1 MSVNPIE
8 NGAPAGSAAE
18 ANFNVA
24 LDNATTRATA
34 KGEPSGELSD
44 DELDQLVS
52 QAMVLGGQF
61 IIMPMAQNLLKE
73 AQEDDEE

>member
-1 MSVNPIE
+1 MSITPIE
-8 NGAPAGSAAE
+8 NITPSGPAAQTQFDVALEKATARAAAE
-18 ANFNVA
+18 PA
-24 LDNATTRATA
+24 
-34 KGEPSGELSD
+34 PSGDLGD

-52 QAMVLGGQF
+52 QATVLGGQF

>member
-1 MSVNPIE
+1 MSVTPIE
-8 NGAPAGSAAE
+8 NGSPAGPTPE
-18 ANFNVA
+18 AKFNVA
-24 LDNATTRATA
+24 LENASSKAA
-34 KGEPSGELSD
+34 AEPPASGELSD
-44 DELDQLVS
+44 DELDQLVG

>member
-1 MSVNPIE
+1 MSVNPID
-8 NGAPAGSAAE
+8 NATLAGPTPE
-18 ANFNVA
+18 AKFNVA
-24 LDNATTRATA
+24 LDNARASGDPA
-34 KGEPSGELSD
+34 PAGELSD

-52 QAMVLGGQF
+52 QAMILGGQF

>member
-1 MSVNPIE
+1 MSITPIE
-8 NGAPAGSAAE
+8 NVTSSSLAAQTQ
-18 ANFNVA
+18 FDVA
-24 LDNATTRATA
+24 LEKATA
-34 KGEPSGELSD
+34 KAASEPANSEDLSD

-52 QAMVLGGQF
+52 QAMELGGQF